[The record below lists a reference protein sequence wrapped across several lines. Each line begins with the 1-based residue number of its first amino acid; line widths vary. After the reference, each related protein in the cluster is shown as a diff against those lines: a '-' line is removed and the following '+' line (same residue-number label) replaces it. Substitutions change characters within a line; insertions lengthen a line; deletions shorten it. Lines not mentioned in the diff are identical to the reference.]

1 VRSRALRSRAVNN
14 KVANN
19 KAADNKVVDN
29 KEDNR
34 LLDNR
39 VVCMWGAVGDKE
51 AGGKVANGRVV
62 CRVVDNKAVD
72 DKVVCMWVAGDNKVA
87 DGRAV
92 DNKPAG
98 SKVAGSKVVHNKVA
112 AGRVAGDNKLRH
124 NKVVGGKA
132 AHNKVAANKVGGGE
146 AVGNRKQVALKIANE
161 VLAKTMPGVAEK
173 KGLVLIAV
181 LWIVV
186 VLMVIVA
193 TVGRSSMLDTRVRLL
208 RTEQTRCKWACR
220 AGIEKAVAL
229 LNEDTRESDHLLD
242 LWSDN
247 DTDLNNVSLEGCLYN
262 VRVTDEA
269 GKLNIN
275 TATKEQLM
283 GLPYMEEYIAD
294 AIIDWRDKDDTPS
307 GLGVEGGYYE
317 NLPFKYTIRNGP
329 FRTIRELLLVRD
341 ITEQLLYGEDTNFN
355 GQLDYNEQDGDES
368 PPLDDGDDELDKGW
382 ISFLTCYSYSKN
394 VDAQGSARININQAD
409 ENQLQQSLGISSSMA
424 RWIVER
430 RNSNRFTTIA
440 DLIDTSTPQQS
451 SDTSGRNQNQSQQ
464 VDMQTFYQIAD
475 KITVDSQQ
483 QTAGKV
489 NINTAPKEVLV
500 ALLGGDDQ
508 AWQVAENIVTRR
520 EVLTDGM
527 QSIAELMESGSVNLD
542 AFKRIAN
549 SITTRSDV
557 FTIRC
562 FATASRGS
570 DSGLALQAETVVDR
584 SSSPYK
590 ILYSY
595 QGASN

>member
-1 VRSRALRSRAVNN
+1 MHSRLPPSKAVNSKPVN
-14 KVANN
+14 S
-19 KAADNKVVDN
+19 KALN
-29 KEDNR
+29 
-34 LLDNR
+34 
-39 VVCMWGAVGDKE
+39 
-51 AGGKVANGRVV
+51 
-62 CRVVDNKAVD
+62 
-72 DKVVCMWVAGDNKVA
+72 
-87 DGRAV
+87 
-92 DNKPAG
+92 
-98 SKVAGSKVVHNKVA
+98 SKVV
-112 AGRVAGDNKLRH
+112 H

-132 AHNKVAANKVGGGE
+132 VNSKVVCGGVVDNKVLEGKVANDRVVGGKAAVDNRAAAGKVAAGNKVVSGRVVDNKAGGDRA
-146 AVGNRKQVALKIANE
+146 AVDNKAADARAAVDNKAAGDKVLRNRAGAGKAAGSTKQVARKIANE
-161 VLAKTMPGVAEK
+161 VLAETMLGVAQK
-173 KGLVLIAV
+173 KGVVLVAV

-186 VLMVIVA
+186 VLTVIVA

-208 RTEQTRCKWACR
+208 RTEELRCKWACR

-242 LWSDN
+242 LWSYN
-247 DTDLNNVSLEGCLYN
+247 DTDFNNVSLEGCRYN
-262 VRVTDEA
+262 VRVIDEA

-275 TATKEQLM
+275 TVTKEQLM

-341 ITEQLLYGEDTNFN
+341 VTEQLLYGEDTNFN
-355 GQLDYNEQDGDES
+355 GELDYNEQDGDES
-368 PPLDDGDDELDKGW
+368 PPADDRDDELDKGW

-394 VDAQGSARININQAD
+394 VDAQGNARININQAD
-409 ENQLQQSLGISSSMA
+409 EKQLQESLGLSSSVA
-424 RWIVER
+424 RAIVQR
-430 RNSNRFTTIA
+430 RSNSQLTSIV
-440 DLIDTSTPQQS
+440 DLVDPSTSTGTGTGSSGAAGQS
-451 SDTSGRNQNQSQQ
+451 ATL
-464 VDMQTFYQIAD
+464 DMQTFYQIAD
-475 KITVDSQQ
+475 KITVDGQQ
-483 QTAGKV
+483 QAQGKV
-489 NINTAPKEVLV
+489 NINTAPKEVFV

-508 AWQVAENIVTRR
+508 AWQVAENIVAYR
-520 EVLTDGM
+520 EVLVDGM
-527 QSIAELMESGSVNLD
+527 QSIAELLEYGLVNLD
-542 AFKRIAN
+542 AFRRIAS

-570 DSGLALQAETVVDR
+570 DSGLTLQAEAVVDR

-590 ILYSY
+590 ILYRY

>member
-1 VRSRALRSRAVNN
+1 MHSKALRSKAVNSRPANSKALNN
-14 KVANN
+14 KVVH
-19 KAADNKVVDN
+19 NKVVGGKAVN
-29 KEDNR
+29 SK
-34 LLDNR
+34 
-39 VVCMWGAVGDKE
+39 VVC
-51 AGGKVANGRVV
+51 GG
-62 CRVVDNKAVD
+62 VVDNKAVEG
-72 DKVVCMWVAGDNKVA
+72 KVANDRAVGGKVA
-87 DGRAV
+87 DSRVVDAKV
-92 DNKPAG
+92 ADNKA
-98 SKVAGSKVVHNKVA
+98 VGSKVVHNKVA
-112 AGRVAGDNKLRH
+112 ASRAADGKAANNKVVDGQVLRNKVAGNNKVRH
-124 NKVVGGKA
+124 NKVVGG
-132 AHNKVAANKVGGGE
+132 E
-146 AVGNRKQVALKIANE
+146 AVGSRKQVAGKIADE
-161 VLAKTMPGVAEK
+161 VLAETMSCVTEK
-173 KGLVLIAV
+173 KGFVLVAV

-186 VLMVIVA
+186 VLTVIVA
-193 TVGRSSMLDTRVRLL
+193 TVGRSAMLDTRVRLL
-208 RTEQTRCKWACR
+208 RTEELRCKWACR
-220 AGIEKAVAL
+220 AGIEKAVAI

-262 VRVTDEA
+262 VLVIDEA

-341 ITEQLLYGEDTNFN
+341 VTEQLLYGEDTNFN
-355 GQLDYNEQDGDES
+355 GQLDYNEQDGDEN
-368 PPLDDGDDELDKGW
+368 PPADDRDDELDKGW

-409 ENQLQQSLGISSSMA
+409 ENQLQQSLGISSSVA
-424 RWIVER
+424 RAIVQR
-430 RNSNRFTTIA
+430 RSNSQFTSIV
-440 DLIDTSTPQQS
+440 DLIDSSTSTNPGSSSSSTAGQS
-451 SDTSGRNQNQSQQ
+451 ATL
-464 VDMQTFYQIAD
+464 DMQTFYEIAD
-475 KITVDSQQ
+475 KITVDNQQ
-483 QTAGKV
+483 QAQGKV

-508 AWQVAENIVTRR
+508 AWQVAENIVAHR
-520 EVLTDGM
+520 EGLADGM
-527 QSIAELMESGSVNLD
+527 QSIAELMELGLVNLD
-542 AFKRIAN
+542 TFKRIAN
-549 SITTRSDV
+549 NITTRSDV

-562 FATASRGS
+562 FAKASRGS
-570 DSGLALQAETVVDR
+570 DSGLTLQAEAVVDR

-590 ILYSY
+590 ILYWY

>member
-1 VRSRALRSRAVNN
+1 MDSKALRNRAVNSKLLDNKVVNNKVVLSKVVGGRAVNN
-14 KVANN
+14 KVVCGGVVDNKVVGGKVAADRAVHNRVAGG
-19 KAADNKVVDN
+19 KAADNKVVY
-29 KEDNR
+29 
-34 LLDNR
+34 
-39 VVCMWGAVGDKE
+39 
-51 AGGKVANGRVV
+51 
-62 CRVVDNKAVD
+62 
-72 DKVVCMWVAGDNKVA
+72 
-87 DGRAV
+87 GRAV
-92 DNKPAG
+92 DNKAADGKVAGNKVVG
-98 SKVAGSKVVHNKVA
+98 SKVVHNKAASRAVGSKVVHNKVA
-112 AGRVAGDNKLRH
+112 AGKVLRNKVRH
-124 NKVVGGKA
+124 NKVA
-132 AHNKVAANKVGGGE
+132 GGE
-146 AVGNRKQVALKIANE
+146 AVGSRKQVTVKIADE
-161 VLAKTMPGVAEK
+161 VLAETMSCVIEK
-173 KGLVLIAV
+173 KGLVLVAV

-186 VLMVIVA
+186 VLTVIVA
-193 TVGRSSMLDTRVRLL
+193 TVGRSGMLDTRVRLL
-208 RTEQTRCKWACR
+208 RTEELRCKWACR

-262 VRVTDEA
+262 VRVIDEA

-341 ITEQLLYGEDTNFN
+341 VTEQLLYGEDTNFN
-355 GQLDYNEQDGDES
+355 GQLDYNEQDGDEN
-368 PPLDDGDDELDKGW
+368 PPADDRDDELDKGW

-409 ENQLQQSLGISSSMA
+409 ENQLQQSLGISSSVA
-424 RWIVER
+424 RAIVQR
-430 RNSNRFTTIA
+430 RSNSQFTSIV
-440 DLIDTSTPQQS
+440 DLIDSSTSTNPGSSSSSTAGQS
-451 SDTSGRNQNQSQQ
+451 ATL
-464 VDMQTFYQIAD
+464 DMQTFYEIAD
-475 KITVDSQQ
+475 KITVDNQQ
-483 QTAGKV
+483 QAQGKV

-508 AWQVAENIVTRR
+508 AWQVADNIVARR
-520 EVLTDGM
+520 QGLADGM
-527 QSIAELMESGSVNLD
+527 QSIAELMELGLVNLD
-542 AFKRIAN
+542 TFKRIAN
-549 SITTRSDV
+549 NITTRSDV
-557 FTIRC
+557 FTMRC

-570 DSGLALQAETVVDR
+570 DSGLTLQAEAVVDR

-590 ILYSY
+590 ILYWY